1 MSTAQA
7 RRLVLAIPRE
17 FEFSVLVM
25 EKRMPAPYQR
35 RSGTALPKF
44 YSIKT
49 IAETLEVSTRTVR
62 RWIAR
67 GDLIMH
73 RVNGNPPFPERT
85 PRCVTSSSAH
95 WPIRLKPSLTC

>member
-25 EKRMPAPYQR
+25 EKRMPASDQR
-35 RSGTALPKF
+35 RSGSGLPKF
-44 YSIKT
+44 YAIKT
-49 IAETLEVSTRTVR
+49 VAETLEVSTRTVR

-67 GDLIMH
+67 GDLIVH
-73 RVNGNPPFPERT
+73 RVNG
-85 PRCVTSSSAH
+85 V
-95 WPIRLKPSLTC
+95 IRIAEAVLRAFLALHRES